1 MTEQT
6 IHNEWAA
13 PPRSPYQADPD
24 RYDTHPAEHRA
35 ADTDAAVPEATTAD
49 HTIDEQPADPSTLDD
64 ESGTEEAAAGH
75 PAAVP
80 PHADA
85 EPPADIADE
94 GDVNTSDGGPPVPS
108 PNGRYGAEEPAADA
122 APAVREPEAAEQH
135 DAAAVASDSSSPVHH
150 VEEHADVAAAEVPVG
165 AAPAA
170 DVSGTG
176 VAGSGELLPGGVA
189 PEPVMALLDGATTAR
204 FRDRWQQLQLRFIDD
219 PHAVAAHAGALVD
232 EVVTALHDA
241 VDQRRSA
248 LEDGQSGDG
257 VDAHAGDTE
266 RLRVSVRRYRDFLD
280 HLLRR

>member
-6 IHNEWAA
+6 IHNELAA

-35 ADTDAAVPEATTAD
+35 ADTDAAVPEATIAD
-49 HTIDEQPADPSTLDD
+49 PTIDEQPADLSTLDD

-75 PAAVP
+75 TAGVP
-80 PHADA
+80 MHADA

-94 GDVNTSDGGPPVPS
+94 GAVNTSGGGPPVPS

-122 APAVREPEAAEQH
+122 AVREPEAAEQH
-135 DAAAVASDSSSPVHH
+135 DAAAVVSDSSSSVHD

-176 VAGSGELLPGGVA
+176 VAESGELLPSGVA

-204 FRDRWQQLQLRFIDD
+204 FRDRWQQLQLRFIDE
-219 PHAVAAHAGALVD
+219 PHAVAAQAGALVD

-280 HLLRR
+280 HLLDR